1 MATVLVIGAYGLVG
15 ASLCPRLQAAGHE
28 VVRQGRRET
37 AQACFDPADAAAVAA
52 ALRQWRPTAVVNLA
66 AATNVDACEA
76 DPQAAYLANVRTVE
90 VLAGAI
96 ASAAGDAPHLVQVSS
111 DQVYDGPGPHR
122 EGDARPCNV
131 YALSKYAG
139 ELAAARIGATVLRSN
154 LFGRS
159 RAAGRSSLS
168 DWVVASLR
176 AGTPIMVFDD
186 VLFSA
191 LHLDT
196 LADVIVRSVSR
207 RPPGVMNAGCRD
219 GISKAGFALALAE
232 QLGLDRDLMTVGN
245 STAAILR
252 ARRPLDMRMDVSAF
266 EHHLGIVAPTIASQ
280 IQIAA
285 QEYRDEQTRP

>member
-1 MATVLVIGAYGLVG
+1 MTTVLVIGAYGLVG

-28 VVRQGRRET
+28 VVRQGRRES
-37 AQACFDPADAAAVAA
+37 AQTRFDPADGTAVSAAV
-52 ALRQWRPTAVVNLA
+52 REWRPAAIVNLA
-66 AATNVDACEA
+66 ASTNVDACEA

-90 VLAGAI
+90 VLADVIDAT
-96 ASAAGDAPHLVQVSS
+96 AGGAPHLVQVSS

-139 ELAAARIGATVLRSN
+139 ELAAARVGATVLRTN

-176 AGTPIMVFDD
+176 AGTPITVFDD

-196 LADVIVRSVSR
+196 LADVIASSVRL
-207 RPPGVMNAGCRD
+207 RPRGVVNAGCCD

-232 QLGLDRDLMTVGN
+232 QLGLDRRLMTVGT
-245 STAAILR
+245 SAGAALR
-252 ARRPLDMRMDVSAF
+252 ARRPFDMRMDTSAF
-266 EHHLGIVAPTIASQ
+266 ESAFSIAAPTIASQ
-280 IQIAA
+280 IQLAS

>member
-15 ASLCPRLQAAGHE
+15 TSLCPRLQAAGHD
-28 VVRQGRRET
+28 VVRQGRRES
-37 AQACFDPADAAAVAA
+37 AQARFDPADRAAVEM
-52 ALRQWRPTAVVNLA
+52 ALRQWRPAAVVNLA

-76 DPQAAYLANVRTVE
+76 DPQYAYLANVRPVE
-90 VLAGAI
+90 VLAEAMAAAPGAT
-96 ASAAGDAPHLVQVSS
+96 PHLVQVSS

-139 ELAAARIGATVLRSN
+139 ELAAARVGATVLRTN

-159 RAAGRSSLS
+159 RAAGRNSLS

-176 AGTPIMVFDD
+176 AGTPITVFDD
-186 VLFSA
+186 VLFSP

-196 LADVIVRSVSR
+196 LADVIARSVTR
-207 RPPGVMNAGCRD
+207 RPQGVVNAGCRD

-232 QLGLDRDLMTVGN
+232 QLGLDRRLMTVGT
-245 STAAILR
+245 STCAALR
-252 ARRPLDMRMDVSAF
+252 ARRPLDMRMDACGFEPAF
-266 EHHLGIVAPTIASQ
+266 GIAAPAIATQ
-280 IQIAA
+280 IQLAS
-285 QEYRDEQTRP
+285 QEYRDEQASP